1 MSSLPTNPRSPASPL
16 SCDSLLEWVC
26 GEGWP
31 RDTGREGPTTPTISH
46 SRLLVKLLS
55 QHTRLNCSPSP
66 TKRYHIL
73 SNLFI
78 LKFPPQ
84 WIIWSKYKTKIIL
97 GRKQS
102 IYFIDILFM
111 RRSANF
117 KAVVKQ
123 CLLPKLEMKRLKD

>member
-102 IYFIDILFM
+102 IYVMLSTSCLCGGVPIL
-111 RRSANF
+111 
-117 KAVVKQ
+117 KQ
-123 CLLPKLEMKRLKD
+123 WLNSVCFPSLR